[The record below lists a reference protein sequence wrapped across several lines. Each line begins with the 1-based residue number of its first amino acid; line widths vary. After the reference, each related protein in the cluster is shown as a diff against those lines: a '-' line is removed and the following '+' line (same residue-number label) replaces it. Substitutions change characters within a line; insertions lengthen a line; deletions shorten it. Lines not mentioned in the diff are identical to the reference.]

1 MRLKQIIEKS
11 DTRAGKIFDL
21 TVQSLIVISLISFS
35 FETLPNLSKTSSQV
49 LNIIEVVTVILFS
62 IEYICRIWVADNKL
76 KFVFSF
82 YGIVDLLAILPFYI
96 ASGIDLRSIRIVR
109 LFRLFRIFKAFRYN
123 QAILRLKQAILDV
136 KEELIL
142 FLVVAGLLLYVSAV
156 GIYYCEHQ
164 AQPEQFKSIF
174 HSLWWSVVTL
184 TTIGYGDMYPITVA
198 GKIFASI
205 VSLIGIGVIA
215 VPTGLLASSLS
226 RIAKKTKTCE
236 ISQIDGEEK

>member
-21 TVQSLIVISLISFS
+21 TVQSLIAISLISFS

-76 KFVFSF
+76 KFIFSF

-123 QAILRLKQAILDV
+123 QAILRLKQAVLDV
-136 KEELIL
+136 KEELVL

-226 RIAKKTKTCE
+226 RIAKK
-236 ISQIDGEEK
+236 

>member
-226 RIAKKTKTCE
+226 RIAKN
-236 ISQIDGEEK
+236 

>member
-21 TVQSLIVISLISFS
+21 TIQSLIVISLISFS
-35 FETLPNLSKTSSQV
+35 LETLPNLSKTSSRI
-49 LNIIEVVTVILFS
+49 LDIIEATTVFLFS
-62 IEYICRIWVADNKL
+62 IEYICRILVADNKL
-76 KFVFSF
+76 KFIFSF
-82 YGIVDLLAILPFYI
+82 YGLVDLLAILPFYI

-226 RIAKKTKTCE
+226 RIAKKT
-236 ISQIDGEEK
+236 EK

>member
-21 TVQSLIVISLISFS
+21 TIQSLIVISLISFS
-35 FETLPNLSKTSSQV
+35 FETLPNLSTTSSRI

-76 KFVFSF
+76 KFIFSF
-82 YGIVDLLAILPFYI
+82 YGLVDLLAILPFYI

-109 LFRLFRIFKAFRYN
+109 LLRLFRIFKAFRYN

-136 KEELIL
+136 KEELVL

-156 GIYYCEHQ
+156 GIYYFEHQ

-226 RIAKKTKTCE
+226 RITKK
-236 ISQIDGEEK
+236 

>member
-62 IEYICRIWVADNKL
+62 IEYICRIWVADKKL
-76 KFVFSF
+76 KFIFSF

-123 QAILRLKQAILDV
+123 QAILRLKQAVLDI
-136 KEELIL
+136 KEELVL

-226 RIAKKTKTCE
+226 RIAKK
-236 ISQIDGEEK
+236 